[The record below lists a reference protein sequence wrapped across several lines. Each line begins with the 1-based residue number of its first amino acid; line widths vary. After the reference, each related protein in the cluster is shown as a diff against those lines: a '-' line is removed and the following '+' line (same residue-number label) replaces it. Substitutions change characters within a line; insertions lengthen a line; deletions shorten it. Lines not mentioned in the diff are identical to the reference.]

1 MWGKYSFLW
10 LQKHLQ
16 TWVCSLKICCFL
28 LLCVGQAACLSLCG
42 YLPVPVCVCGIVLGG
57 ITFEVLFALLWP
69 PKWKSFDAP
78 FLITPPSITNIH
90 THTQAGSRDDLP
102 VPLQCHSA
110 SNFSFIQTQTA
121 FPSSV
126 FNPRERHGGGG
137 IKREEIRKMLASHNL
152 SRFITLSSKV
162 QISYMCKL
170 VKLQVAVSLSF
181 WVKAWEKTAAN
192 KTGKLSLLQ
201 EKKES

>member
-90 THTQAGSRDDLP
+90 THTHKLGVGMICRFRCSATLLP
-102 VPLQCHSA
+102 
-110 SNFSFIQTQTA
+110 I
-121 FPSSV
+121 
-126 FNPRERHGGGG
+126 
-137 IKREEIRKMLASHNL
+137 LASFRHRQHFL
-152 SRFITLSSKV
+152 PLSSTPGRDTEEGELRGRK
-162 QISYMCKL
+162 YGRC
-170 VKLQVAVSLSF
+170 
-181 WVKAWEKTAAN
+181 
-192 KTGKLSLLQ
+192 
-201 EKKES
+201 